1 MLVSLLLLTWFLLSV
16 PACALVGRS
25 IAAADETLAAAD
37 AAARREAQ
45 RRRTP
50 LELVGAAVP

>member
-1 MLVSLLLLTWFLLSV
+1 MLWLLLLTWFLLSV
-16 PACALVGRS
+16 PACWLVGRS

-37 AAARREAQ
+37 AASR

-50 LELVGAAVP
+50 LRVVAPAAL

>member
-1 MLVSLLLLTWFLLSV
+1 VLWLLFFTWVLLSV

-37 AAARREAQ
+37 AAARRAA
-45 RRRTP
+45 RRRHAH
-50 LELVGAAVP
+50 LEVVGPAAR

>member
-1 MLVSLLLLTWFLLSV
+1 MLWLLLTWFLLSV

-37 AAARREAQ
+37 AAARR
-45 RRRTP
+45 RCTP
-50 LELVGAAVP
+50 PRVVATVAP